1 MQKFNILQPI
11 QAYHLVTVVLRLKD
25 RDAKLKELFANQHAQ
40 SFQDMLLKGEFQQW
54 AMPEK
59 RTRKT
64 AAATSPP
71 AVSTPART
79 GTPLTAV
86 PEDSGDDG
94 GSRFV
99 AELQRGIAKMSL
111 G

>member
-25 RDAKLKELFANQHAQ
+25 RDAKLKELFDRHAQ
-40 SFQDMLLKGEFQQW
+40 SFQDMLLKGEFHQW

-79 GTPLTAV
+79 GTPLAAV
-86 PEDSGDDG
+86 HEGSQG
-94 GSRFV
+94 GRRSV
-99 AELQRGIAKMSL
+99 TELQHGIAKVSIE
-111 G
+111 